1 MLCRGFFISII
12 YVHVLFYEELFFVF
26 HDSAYIV
33 RPSESS

>member
-26 HDSAYIV
+26 PDTLNILPPLYF
-33 RPSESS
+33 